1 MCKREATMEAQEKIP
16 EVLTNCQRREVG
28 KARREIIRV
37 LEEWRCPQ
45 SNATETLE
53 SQREM
58 IAWGNGRRFFGK
70 ALVSKSAVFIKVEGG
85 TWHRGEILTEM
96 LSVTTDKWDGPLL
109 LRKLSVIKVGIS
121 QYF

>member
-1 MCKREATMEAQEKIP
+1 MCKREAIMEAQEKIP
-16 EVLTNCQRREVG
+16 KVLTNCQRRKVG
-28 KARREIIRV
+28 KARREIIRA

-53 SQREM
+53 SQREV

-85 TWHRGEILTEM
+85 TWHRREILTET

-109 LRKLSVIKVGIS
+109 LRKLNVINVGIS